1 MLKDSLYKI
10 ISLNNADSTIEA
22 VLEIDKTNEIFDGH
36 FPGQPVLPGACMLQM
51 VKEILG
57 YALNLDIRLKK
68 AGQMKFMTMID
79 PTLNNIISLAIT
91 CNLDD
96 NGAIG
101 VTAKLIDK
109 EVIYFKFQGVFV
121 KI

>member
-10 ISLNNADSTIEA
+10 ISLTNVDGTIEA

-51 VKEILG
+51 VKEILEF
-57 YALNLDIRLKK
+57 ALNLNIRLKK
-68 AGQMKFMTMID
+68 AGQMKFINKID
-79 PTLNNIISLAIT
+79 PTLNPTISLTIT
-91 CNLDD
+91 CNFDD
-96 NGAIG
+96 IEAIS
-101 VTAKLIDK
+101 VTAKLINN
-109 EVIYFKFQGVFV
+109 EVICFKFQGVFV